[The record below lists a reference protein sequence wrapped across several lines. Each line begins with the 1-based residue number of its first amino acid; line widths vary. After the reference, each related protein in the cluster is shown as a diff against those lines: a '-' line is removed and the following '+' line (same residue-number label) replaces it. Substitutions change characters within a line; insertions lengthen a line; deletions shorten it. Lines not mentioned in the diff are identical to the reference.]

1 MTGNLSRA
9 VLRGADAR
17 ESACLPD
24 LTTFVYH
31 IQLKKTEKTTL
42 WVEVIFSVFEKSFMN
57 GALQLLE

>member
-24 LTTFVYH
+24 LTLSKHLKYVKIYNIGFNFTFQGGDTYGWNR
-31 IQLKKTEKTTL
+31 K
-42 WVEVIFSVFEKSFMN
+42 N
-57 GALQLLE
+57 P

>member
-24 LTTFVYH
+24 LTNVVYCMRKVT
-31 IQLKKTEKTTL
+31 IENR
-42 WVEVIFSVFEKSFMN
+42 KSKR
-57 GALQLLE
+57 

>member
-24 LTTFVYH
+24 LTNFVYD
-31 IQLKKTEKTTL
+31 IQLKKRKHPPVWMFFL
-42 WVEVIFSVFEKSFMN
+42 IFL
-57 GALQLLE
+57 LQFLFC

>member
-1 MTGNLSRA
+1 M
-9 VLRGADAR
+9 
-17 ESACLPD
+17 

-42 WVEVIFSVFEKSFMN
+42 WVEVVFSVFEKSLMN